1 MNVPSYVDDNSKYH
15 VDFYDIKSVITYIIH
30 HYEKFLLLIFV
41 VIIVYIVDHI
51 NNINAIIYGITE
63 AVKDPRSSKRKK
75 RRRQ

>member
-1 MNVPSYVDDNSKYH
+1 MNVPSHVDDNSKYH

-63 AVKDPRSSKRKK
+63 PVSSKRKK
-75 RRRQ
+75 RTRQ